1 MVTRVLLEMDEW
13 LQLVVI
19 LVSDIFRKDNRAD
32 MVTNRYRFVAI
43 FNILG
48 AKETEGKF
56 HAVLSFFMPNFL
68 QTLAVNIPGS

>member
-56 HAVLSFFMPNFL
+56 HAVLSFLCLIFYRL
-68 QTLAVNIPGS
+68 WL